1 MAALFLAFFRAS
13 SLSCWQRVLISSF
26 KSIRPICRPVISR
39 LSKKIEKSA
48 EFSKKMQIPAKFC
61 LRLLCLSSIL
71 PGMDWIF
78 DLGLF
83 LILSLCVVGTV
94 VGVSRFRYRWW
105 LCLLLFLL
113 YLPYALISNFA
124 PPEISD
130 RLRADILREWSLGD
144 ILGFAFLV
152 VFAACPA
159 RGVVDAVR
167 PWIRWNKKSK
177 ESSDS

>member
-1 MAALFLAFFRAS
+1 MNWL
-13 SLSCWQRVLISSF
+13 
-26 KSIRPICRPVISR
+26 
-39 LSKKIEKSA
+39 
-48 EFSKKMQIPAKFC
+48 
-61 LRLLCLSSIL
+61 
-71 PGMDWIF
+71 F

-113 YLPYALISNFA
+113 YLPYALILTVAPQDLGFA
-124 PPEISD
+124 PAP
-130 RLRADILREWSLGD
+130 ILRGWSLGD
-144 ILGFAFLV
+144 LLGFAFLV

-159 RGVVDAVR
+159 RGVVDAVG
-167 PWIRWNKKSK
+167 PWIRRNKKSK

>member
-1 MAALFLAFFRAS
+1 M
-13 SLSCWQRVLISSF
+13 
-26 KSIRPICRPVISR
+26 
-39 LSKKIEKSA
+39 
-48 EFSKKMQIPAKFC
+48 
-61 LRLLCLSSIL
+61 L
-71 PGMDWIF
+71 PGMHWLF
-78 DLGLF
+78 DLDWLFGFGLF

-113 YLPYALISNFA
+113 YLPYAWISNFA
-124 PPEISD
+124 WIATVAPPEEGIGFAPTFMIGS
-130 RLRADILREWSLGD
+130 APILRGWSLGD
-144 ILGFAFLV
+144 LLGFAFLV

-167 PWIRWNKKSK
+167 PWIRRNKKSK

>member
-1 MAALFLAFFRAS
+1 M
-13 SLSCWQRVLISSF
+13 
-26 KSIRPICRPVISR
+26 
-39 LSKKIEKSA
+39 
-48 EFSKKMQIPAKFC
+48 
-61 LRLLCLSSIL
+61 L
-71 PGMDWIF
+71 PGMDWLF

-113 YLPYALISNFA
+113 YLSYALISNFA
-124 PPEISD
+124 WIATALPEENIAPTFMIGS
-130 RLRADILREWSLGD
+130 APILRGWSLGD
-144 ILGFAFLV
+144 LLGFAFLV

-159 RGVVDAVR
+159 RSVVDAVG
-167 PWIRWNKKSK
+167 PWIRRNKKSK

>member
-1 MAALFLAFFRAS
+1 M
-13 SLSCWQRVLISSF
+13 
-26 KSIRPICRPVISR
+26 P
-39 LSKKIEKSA
+39 
-48 EFSKKMQIPAKFC
+48 IPAKFF
-61 LRLLCLSSIL
+61 LHLLCLSSMFS
-71 PGMDWIF
+71 GMDWLF

-113 YLPYALISNFA
+113 YLPYALISNVAWIATALPEEDIA
-124 PPEISD
+124 PTFMIGSAP
-130 RLRADILREWSLGD
+130 ILRGWSLGD
-144 ILGFAFLV
+144 LLGFAFLV

-159 RGVVDAVR
+159 RGVVDAVG
-167 PWIRWNKKSK
+167 PWIRRNKKSK

>member
-1 MAALFLAFFRAS
+1 M
-13 SLSCWQRVLISSF
+13 
-26 KSIRPICRPVISR
+26 
-39 LSKKIEKSA
+39 
-48 EFSKKMQIPAKFC
+48 
-61 LRLLCLSSIL
+61 L
-71 PGMDWIF
+71 PGMDWLF

-113 YLPYALISNFA
+113 YLPYAWISNFA
-124 PPEISD
+124 WISTVAPPEEGIGFSPT
-130 RLRADILREWSLGD
+130 AMIGSAPILRGWSLGD
-144 ILGFAFLV
+144 LLGFTFLV

-167 PWIRWNKKSK
+167 PLIRWIKSK
-177 ESSDS
+177 RSSDS

>member
-1 MAALFLAFFRAS
+1 M
-13 SLSCWQRVLISSF
+13 
-26 KSIRPICRPVISR
+26 P
-39 LSKKIEKSA
+39 
-48 EFSKKMQIPAKFC
+48 
-61 LRLLCLSSIL
+61 
-71 PGMDWIF
+71 PGMNWLF

-83 LILSLCVVGTV
+83 LILSLCVAGTV

-105 LCLLLFLL
+105 LCLPLFLL
-113 YLPYALISNFA
+113 CLLYALISINA
-124 PPEISD
+124 PPEFSD
-130 RLRADILREWSLGD
+130 RLSAPILRGWSLGD